1 MLDYSVGIIDI
12 IPYWDMYFLFYSD
25 FKGSMLNISKASAA
39 MRTCVGKLR
48 VSGGTVCGTTSAEC
62 SGFLRTGA
70 KEWKQGRAQ
79 NIFTSFLTFG
89 VTFFCNIKVL
99 FVLCVYAYFVI
110 DFDENYQSTFIKGG
124 LISESFS
131 L

>member
-1 MLDYSVGIIDI
+1 VSSESLVALSVA
-12 IPYWDMYFLFYSD
+12 PPVQ
-25 FKGSMLNISKASAA
+25 SA
-39 MRTCVGKLR
+39 V
-48 VSGGTVCGTTSAEC
+48 VSCA
-62 SGFLRTGA
+62 RTGA

-124 LISESFS
+124 LISESF
-131 L
+131 LL